1 MNLIYMIMMIL
12 NIMKTKISIMIWA
25 LAATLS
31 LPLLTACENDDIEF
45 DDYDY
50 QTVYFSQQTPIRT
63 ITLGDDDEF
72 STELDN
78 QHRFELYAT
87 LGGVWGNKG
96 NRTVKIAV
104 DNSLCDNLYFS
115 DNSKVMPLPSNYYKL
130 DGDVITIKNGEEW
143 GCVGVQLTDEYFA
156 DPLSTKVTY
165 VLPVKMVSAS
175 DSILCGKVK
184 DGVAAPNRLNNDD
197 WSVLPK
203 DYVLYA
209 VKYKN
214 KYHGTWLSHGTDEI
228 DVNGVKETVV
238 REPQYI
244 EKAELRSVT
253 TASLN
258 RSVYS
263 LSTTVDVLDKDGM
276 AAKKTLTCD
285 LILDFDADDNCTVTT
300 VTPDCSASGTG
311 KWVKDGAKKAWGDKD
326 RDELSLNY
334 TVTFN
339 YDYQEGGRK
348 CYKTMACKDVLVM
361 RDRQSAGL
369 ELFSYTIK

>member
-1 MNLIYMIMMIL
+1 MMIL

-263 LSTTVDVLDKDGM
+263 LSTTVDVLNKDGM